1 MTTTNSAWEGWLA
14 RVVLLAALCL
24 TAVAYWQGRLF
35 IEREVTAK
43 LDLEAAEAESHIKL
57 EIDRYAGILRGLRSQ
72 FMVNPELSR
81 ASFRR
86 IAESINVTQRFP
98 GVQAIAFTQKIEAGG
113 ARLFELRARQE
124 LGRDAMGYPPPVI
137 HPPQEKDESYVVQY
151 NEPIGANQAG
161 SWYNQGS
168 ESKRRAAIEQ
178 ARDTGEL
185 SCSGRVR
192 LSVAPG
198 EFDGII
204 FFLPIYRGGAVPAA
218 LNGRRKLFAG
228 AVFIVV
234 RVDEMLQH
242 AFGRD
247 RIKVLDIEIYD
258 MQKRRSGSA
267 THGTDNLIFDSN
279 QAAPEA
285 YLHSGNPAFPLHR
298 QINLDVG
305 GNLWHVDVT
314 ALPDFTKRSQ
324 DWLPRLVAFA
334 GVLLSLL
341 LYFFVRKLER
351 SRQALGL
358 HARHVES
365 TLLSKESAIEACAN
379 AIVITSAQAPDYPV
393 EYVNSAFERMTG
405 YTAAEIVGRSLRSMH
420 KDDREQPGVREIRAA
435 LAEQRQGHATV
446 RNYRKDGTAY
456 WSEVYIAPVKDDD
469 GVVRHFVAAKY
480 DVTETKQYE
489 AELEFHA
496 NHDGLTGLA
505 NRNLLRDRLTQAI
518 AFVSRDGHSVWTL
531 FLDLDR
537 FNVLNETL
545 GFHASDLLLK
555 KVAERLK
562 AAVRATDTVAR
573 LERDEFVLVLP
584 ERTDETLTTGLVQR
598 IMEAVAQPFTLA
610 DQEFFPSCSIGIA
623 VCPIDGDNADTLLKH
638 ARIAMYR
645 AKETGYG
652 NFQFYASAMNE
663 RALERLRM
671 ESDLHSAIERDEFF
685 VCYQPQVDMRTGCVT
700 GMEALVRW
708 QHPQL
713 GVISPGRFIGLAED
727 TGLIVQIGA
736 SVMRTACRQN
746 MEWQRAGFGPLR
758 VSVNLS
764 ARQFDQPDL
773 LKSIAGILAETG
785 LGPEYLDIELTE
797 SLVMEDVEHTTDV
810 LCRLKGLGVH
820 LSIDDFG
827 TGYSSLSYLKR
838 FPIDVL
844 KIDQSFVCDLVTD
857 PDDAAIVRSIISLA
871 HSLHMRVIAEG
882 VETESQLSY
891 LRRHACDQIQGY
903 YFSEPLTADA
913 FEQLLRQGKS
923 LPVEHESVAN
933 EQTLLLIDDEPS
945 VTSALCRLL
954 RKENYRIL
962 TAHSPS
968 EAFELLAL
976 HRVQVIL
983 CDQRMPQM
991 NGTEFLGKVKDLYP
1005 DTLRIVLSGYVEVQ
1019 SILDA
1024 INRGS
1029 VYRFFTKPWESEVLL
1044 DNLREAFREYWLLHG
1059 TSMEEP
1065 EARRA

>member
-1 MTTTNSAWEGWLA
+1 MTTTNPKWDGWLA
-14 RVVLLAALCL
+14 RFVLLAALCL
-24 TAVAYWQGRLF
+24 TAFAYWQGRLF
-35 IEREVTAK
+35 IERELAAK

-57 EIDRYAGILRGLRSQ
+57 EIDRYAGILRGLRSL
-72 FMVNPELSR
+72 FMITPDLSR
-81 ASFRR
+81 GDFQR
-86 IAESINVTQRFP
+86 IYESINLTQRYP
-98 GVQAIAFTQKIEAGG
+98 GVQAIAFTQRIEAGG
-113 ARLFELRARQE
+113 ARLFESQARQE
-124 LGRDAMGYPPPVI
+124 LARDSAGYPPPAI
-137 HPPQEKDESYVVQY
+137 HPALPENESYVVRY
-151 NEPIGANQAG
+151 TEPIATNQAG
-161 SWYNQGS
+161 AWYDQGS
-168 ESKRRAAIEQ
+168 EPKRRAAIEQ

-185 SCSGRVR
+185 SSSGRVR
-192 LSVAPG
+192 LSVKPG
-198 EFDGII
+198 EFDGVI
-204 FFLPIYRGGAVPAA
+204 FFLPIYRGGAVPAT
-218 LNGRRKLFAG
+218 LEERRKLFLGTA
-228 AVFIVV
+228 FIVV
-234 RVDEMLQH
+234 RVDEMLQNV
-242 AFGRD
+242 FGSD
-247 RIKVLDIEIYD
+247 RIKALDIEVYD
-258 MQKRRSGSA
+258 MQKNDGSV
-267 THGTDNLIFDSN
+267 THGMDNLIFDSN
-279 QAAPEA
+279 HGVHDAD
-285 YLHSGNPAFPLHR
+285 LHVGNAAFPLQR
-298 QINLDVG
+298 RINLNIG
-305 GNLWHVDVT
+305 GNLWHIDVT
-314 ALPDFTKRSQ
+314 ALPDFTKRSE
-324 DWLPRLVAFA
+324 DWLPRLIALA

-341 LYFFVRKLER
+341 LYFFVRKLQR
-351 SRQALGL
+351 WSQALGA
-358 HARHVES
+358 HARNVEH
-365 TLLSKESAIEACAN
+365 TLFSKESAIEACAN

-405 YTAAEIVGRSLRSMH
+405 YSSAEIVGRSLRSMH
-420 KDDREQPGVREIRAA
+420 KEDREQPGVREIRSA

-456 WSEVYIAPVKDDD
+456 WSEVYIAPVKDDN

-518 AFVSRDGHSVWTL
+518 AFASRDNHSVWTL
-531 FLDLDR
+531 FIDLDR
-537 FNVLNETL
+537 FKVLNETL

-562 AAVRATDTVAR
+562 ATVRATDTVAR

-584 ERTDETLTTGLVQR
+584 ERTDETLATGLVQR
-598 IMEAVAQPFTLA
+598 IMDAIAQPFTLV
-610 DQEFFPSCSIGIA
+610 DREFFPSSSVGIA
-623 VCPIDGDNADTLLKH
+623 AYPADGDNADTLLKH

-645 AKETGYG
+645 AKESGYG
-652 NFQFYASAMNE
+652 NFQFFASAMNE
-663 RALERLRM
+663 KALERLRM
-671 ESDLHSAIERDEFF
+671 ESDLHSAVEREEFF
-685 VCYQPQVDMRTGCVT
+685 LCYQPQVDMRTGCVV

-713 GVISPGRFIGLAED
+713 GTIPPSLFVGLAEE

-736 SVMRTACRQN
+736 WVMRTACRQN
-746 MEWQRAGFGPLR
+746 VEWQRAGLGPLR
-758 VSVNLS
+758 VAVNLS

-773 LKSIAGILAETG
+773 LKSISGILAETG

-797 SLVMEDVEHTTDV
+797 SLVMEDAEHTADV
-810 LCRLKGLGVH
+810 LCRLKALGVH

-844 KIDQSFVCDLVTD
+844 KIDQSFVHDLTTD

-882 VETESQLSY
+882 VETEPQLSY
-891 LRRHACDQIQGY
+891 LRRHACDQIQGF
-903 YFSEPLTADA
+903 YFSKPLTTEA
-913 FEQLLRQGKS
+913 FGQLLRQGKT
-923 LPVEHESVAN
+923 LPIEHESVEN
-933 EQTLLLIDDEPS
+933 EQTLLILDDEPS

-962 TAHSPS
+962 TAHTPE

-976 HRVQVIL
+976 HPVQVIL
-983 CDQRMPQM
+983 CDQRMPYM

-1005 DTLRIVLSGYVEVQ
+1005 DTLRIVLSGYAEVQ

-1024 INRGS
+1024 INRGA

-1044 DNLREAFREYWLLHG
+1044 VNLREAFREYWLLHG
-1059 TSMEEP
+1059 VSQEQAA
-1065 EARRA
+1065 ARRA